1 MFISGSTS
9 NEIPWKPGAPVT
21 EASAV
26 ESRSDRNRPELSLCE
41 IFELLRGRLPA
52 DAIPSCLEQLPFIPM
67 TVDNE
72 AATT

>member
-1 MFISGSTS
+1 MFISGSAS
-9 NEIPWKPGAPVT
+9 NEIRWEPGAPVA
-21 EASAV
+21 EASVV
-26 ESRSDRNRPELSLCE
+26 ESRSDRNGPKLSLCE

-52 DAIPSCLEQLPFIPM
+52 DTIPSCLEQLPFIPM